1 MTTAAS
7 STKPSPASGPDR
19 VPSSQQGAAKSYGR
33 ALFELA
39 TERGQAYTTGLE
51 LSQVADLLA
60 RESALRDFF
69 GRPWVAAAV
78 KRSAAGEL
86 AARIGLS
93 PLLRD
98 FLALVASNGRVGA
111 LPGIAASFR
120 ELSDAAAGRV
130 RARVRSAIPL
140 TDTER
145 KGLASKLARALERE
159 RGIRVSVVLD
169 ETVDST
175 LLGGFVA
182 EVGSLVVDGSL
193 DVQLARLRQQLV
205 RG

>member
-1 MTTAAS
+1 
-7 STKPSPASGPDR
+7 
-19 VPSSQQGAAKSYGR
+19 VPSSHQGAAKSYAR

-51 LSQVADLLA
+51 LGQVADLLE
-60 RESALRDFF
+60 REHALRDFF
-69 GRPWVAAAV
+69 GRPWVAATV
-78 KRSAAGEL
+78 KRNAAAEL

-93 PLLRD
+93 SLLKD
-98 FLALVASNGRVGA
+98 FLALVASHGRVAA
-111 LPGIAASFR
+111 LPAMAAAFR

-130 RARVRSAIPL
+130 RARVRTAVPL
-140 TDTER
+140 TDPER
-145 KGLASKLARALERE
+145 KTLASKLARALEQE

-169 ETVDST
+169 ETVDAN

-193 DVQLARLRQQLV
+193 DAQLARLRQQLV

>member
-1 MTTAAS
+1 
-7 STKPSPASGPDR
+7 
-19 VPSSQQGAAKSYGR
+19 VPSSQQGAAKSYAR

-51 LSQVADLLA
+51 LSQVADLLD
-60 RESALRDFF
+60 REAALRDFF
-69 GRPWVAAAV
+69 GRPWVAVAV
-78 KRSAAGEL
+78 KRSAAAEL

-98 FLALVASNGRVGA
+98 FLALVASNGRVET
-111 LPGIAASFR
+111 LPAIAASFR

-140 TDTER
+140 TDPER
-145 KGLASKLARALERE
+145 RALASQLARALERE

-193 DVQLARLRQQLV
+193 DAQLARLRQQLV

>member
-1 MTTAAS
+1 VAS
-7 STKPSPASGPDR
+7 TL
-19 VPSSQQGAAKSYGR
+19 QGAAKSYAR

-39 TERGQAYTTGLE
+39 GERGQAYTTGLE
-51 LSQVADLLA
+51 LTQVADLLD
-60 RESALRDFF
+60 REPALGDFF
-69 GRPWVAAAV
+69 GRPWVAATI
-78 KRSAAGEL
+78 KRNAASEL

-98 FLALVASNGRVGA
+98 FLALVAARGRVAA
-111 LPGIAASFR
+111 LPEIAVAFR
-120 ELSDAAAGRV
+120 DLADAAAGRV
-130 RARVRSAIPL
+130 RARVRSAVPL
-140 TDTER
+140 TDLER
-145 KGLASKLARALERE
+145 KTLAAQLARAIERE
-159 RGIRVSVVLD
+159 RGVRASVVLD
-169 ETVDST
+169 ETVDSN